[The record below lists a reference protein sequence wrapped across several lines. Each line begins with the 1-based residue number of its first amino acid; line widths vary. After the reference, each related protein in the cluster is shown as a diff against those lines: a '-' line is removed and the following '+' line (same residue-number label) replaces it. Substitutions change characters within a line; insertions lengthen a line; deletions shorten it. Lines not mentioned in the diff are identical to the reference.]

1 MPDKPAPAAAGGLF
15 LGTVP
20 ERAAARHGSTPL
32 TLDHDLDVLPGAPRE
47 FTVSELARHVA
58 ELANRLAA
66 AGVRPGDQVAI
77 HKTANFD
84 IYLLATAASRIGGV
98 PVMLSPHLDAASVLA
113 LLDRLDRP
121 HLITDPAKLDGD
133 GATDPDA
140 PAGLGAYPLA
150 GRTASVLLAHGAA
163 RPNVTA
169 LADLAGAP
177 AVAPVRRDVDE
188 PALMTHTSGT
198 TGLPKLVVHSARTL
212 RGRLLPQRRL
222 ARLIRKKETV
232 AIHVSFVHSRMF
244 LAMAVL
250 LPKAMPVVVMS
261 DSAPEHAAELF
272 ARTRPGFLE
281 AHPNTYM
288 EWEELTEDPRR
299 PLANV
304 KYFSST
310 FDAIHPGT
318 MDRLLR
324 ASRRRAPLFFQIYGQ
339 SECGP
344 LVGRGYTRRNAH
356 KANGRCLGYGM
367 PGLTRFR
374 VVPRDGKPPS
384 RENPGYIEV
393 QTPGRAVTY
402 YGETERFNRQVM
414 GEWWRGGDVG
424 YRTRY
429 GCLHLLDR
437 EVDVIPTVA
446 STLEVE
452 DAVLARMPELTELV
466 LVPGPDREPLPVV
479 VTRGDVPLDRDRW
492 RAAVAEYPQLAEPI
506 QLPLAEL
513 PRTATMKV
521 QRIQLAE
528 RLRERLLAPAL
539 PDSPGPLAGS
549 LPGSIGE
556 PRPEPVRESAP

>member
-1 MPDKPAPAAAGGLF
+1 MPDKPAPAASSGLF

-20 ERAAARHGSTPL
+20 ERAAVRHGATRL
-32 TLDHDLDVLPGAPRE
+32 TLDHDLDVLPGAARE
-47 FTVSELARHVA
+47 FSVA
-58 ELANRLAA
+58 ELAWYVAELSNRVAA
-66 AGVRPGDQVAI
+66 AGVRAGDQVAI
-77 HKTANFD
+77 HKSANFD
-84 IYLLATAASRIGGV
+84 IYLLATAVSRAGGV
-98 PVMLSPHLDAASVLA
+98 PVMLSPQLDAASVTA
-113 LLDRLDRP
+113 LLDRLDQP
-121 HLITDPAKLDGD
+121 HLITDGAKLDGEL
-133 GATDPDA
+133 GDA
-140 PAGLGAYPLA
+140 PLEKV
-150 GRTASVLLAHGAA
+150 TSTVLLASGATRHGA
-163 RPNVTA
+163 TA
-169 LADLAGAP
+169 LADFTGAP
-177 AVAPVRRDVDE
+177 TRAPVVRDIDE

-222 ARLIRKKETV
+222 ARLIRKRET
-232 AIHVSFVHSRMF
+232 AALHVSYVHSRMF

-250 LPKAMPVVVMS
+250 LPKAMPVVIMN
-261 DSAPEHAAELF
+261 DSSPEHAAELF

-281 AHPNTYM
+281 AHPNTYVD
-288 EWEELTEDPRR
+288 WEELADDPRR
-299 PLANV
+299 PLAGV

-344 LVGRGYTRRNAH
+344 LVGRGYTKRNAH

-374 VVPRDGKPPS
+374 IVPRDGKPPT
-384 RENPGYIEV
+384 RETPGYIEV

-402 YGETERFNRQVM
+402 YGEQERFREQIN
-414 GEWWRGGDVG
+414 GEWWRGSGDVG
-424 YRTRY
+424 YRTKF

-437 EVDVIPTVA
+437 EVDVIPSVA

-452 DAVLARMPELTELV
+452 DTVLSQLPELTELV
-466 LVPGPDREPLPVV
+466 LVPGPDQEPLPVV
-479 VTRGDVPLDRDRW
+479 VTRGDLPLDLGRW
-492 RAAVAEYPQLAEPI
+492 RAAVADFPQLAEPI

-521 QRIQLAE
+521 QRLQLAE
-528 RLRERLLAPAL
+528 RLQRRLRDPQPQPQPQSHQA
-539 PDSPGPLAGS
+539 
-549 LPGSIGE
+549 
-556 PRPEPVRESAP
+556 ESGATP